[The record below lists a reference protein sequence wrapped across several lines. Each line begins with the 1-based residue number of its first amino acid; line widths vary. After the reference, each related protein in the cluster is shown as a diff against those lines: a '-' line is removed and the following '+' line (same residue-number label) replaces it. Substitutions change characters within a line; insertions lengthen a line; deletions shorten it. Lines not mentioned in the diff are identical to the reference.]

1 MDFLYDWV
9 VSGLGS
15 IEGIAQY
22 RTPMLNAYFLFAAFL
37 GQEEFFLIAPPAI
50 YWLYNKQVGRR
61 LVYLLMLGAWTNEAL
76 KNLFRL
82 PRPPLEIA
90 LVEEV
95 GYGLPSG
102 HAQLGVLLWG
112 YAGWTLRR
120 TVRWLP
126 ALVLWVIASI
136 SFSRL
141 YLGVHYPA
149 DVLAG
154 LLIGAVFLSASL
166 WAEPQLAEWYSHLTS
181 GQVFSLAALL
191 SLLALALMPSGGRAW
206 PVEIASTE
214 AGLIFG
220 VLVGLDVEKRRVR
233 FAVAGSVAQKIGRYV
248 LGLFLLVL
256 VWAGLR
262 ALFGLIDGGHL
273 VESGLRIIRYALIG
287 LTVTWWAPALFVR
300 LGLARTEYSFSHPP
314 IIPGPHLP

>member
-1 MDFLYDWV
+1 MDILHDWV
-9 VSGLGS
+9 VGGQGVL
-15 IEGIAQY
+15 ENLAQWH
-22 RTPMLNAYFLFAAFL
+22 TPLLNYYFLLAAFL

-61 LVYLLMLGAWTNEAL
+61 LVYLLMLGAWTNEAF
-76 KNLFRL
+76 KNFFRL

-102 HAQLGVLLWG
+102 HAQLSVVLWG

-141 YLGVHYPA
+141 YLGVHYPG

-154 LLIGAVFLSASL
+154 LFIGVLLLWASL
-166 WAEPQLAEWYSHLTS
+166 WAEPRLAEWYGRLSS
-181 GQVFSLAALL
+181 GQVVALAGGL
-191 SLLALALMPSGGRAW
+191 SVLALVLMPSGGRPW

-220 VLVGLDVEKRRVR
+220 VLIGLDREKRRVG
-233 FAVAGSVAQKIGRYV
+233 FATAGSAAQKIGRYV

-262 ALFGLIDGGHL
+262 ALFGAIDGGHL
-273 VESGLRIIRYALIG
+273 IESGLRVVRYALIG
-287 LTVTWWAPALFVR
+287 LTVTWWVPALFVR
-300 LGLARTEYSFSHPP
+300 LGLALRE
-314 IIPGPHLP
+314 

>member
-1 MDFLYDWV
+1 MDILHDWV
-9 VSGLGS
+9 FSGTGFL
-15 IEGIAQY
+15 ENIAQW
-22 RTPMLNAYFLFAAFL
+22 RTPLLNYYFLFATFL
-37 GQEEFFLIAPPAI
+37 GQEEFFLIALPAI
-50 YWLYNKQVGRR
+50 YWLYSKQVGRR

-76 KNLFRL
+76 KNFFRL

-102 HAQLGVLLWG
+102 HAQLSVMLWG

-120 TVRWLP
+120 AIRWLP
-126 ALVLWVIASI
+126 ALALWLMASI

-154 LLIGAVFLSASL
+154 LLIGALILWASL
-166 WAEPQLAEWYSHLTS
+166 WAEPRLAGWYGRLTS
-181 GQVFSLAALL
+181 GQVMGLAAAL
-191 SLLALALMPSGGRAW
+191 SVLALVWMPSGGRAW
-206 PVEIASTE
+206 PVEIAATE

-233 FAVAGSVAQKIGRYV
+233 FAVAGSALQKIGRYL
-248 LGLFLLVL
+248 LGLILLVL

-273 VESGLRIIRYALIG
+273 LESGLRVVRYALIG
-287 LTVTWWAPALFVR
+287 FTVTWWVPALFVR
-300 LGLARTEYSFSHPP
+300 LGLAGEEST
-314 IIPGPHLP
+314 

>member
-1 MDFLYDWV
+1 MDILHDWV
-9 VSGLGS
+9 VSGLNFVESAAGW
-15 IEGIAQY
+15 
-22 RTPMLNAYFLFAAFL
+22 RTPLLNYYFLFTAFL
-37 GQEEFFLIAPPAI
+37 GQEEFFLIAPPAV
-50 YWLYNKQVGRR
+50 YWLYDKKLGRR
-61 LVYLLMLGAWTNEAL
+61 LVYLLMLGTWTNEAL

-82 PRPPLEIA
+82 PRPPLAGA

-102 HAQLGVLLWG
+102 HAQSGVMLWG

-126 ALVLWVIASI
+126 GLVLWIIASLAA
-136 SFSRL
+136 SRL

-154 LLIGAVFLSASL
+154 LLIGAIFLWTAL
-166 WAEPQLAEWYSHLTS
+166 WAEPRLAEWYGRLTF
-181 GQVFSLAALL
+181 GQVIGLAALL
-191 SLLALALMPSGGRAW
+191 SVSALLFMPSGGRDW
-206 PVEIASTE
+206 PVEIAATE

-220 VLVGLDVEKRRVR
+220 VLVGLDVEKRQVH
-233 FAVAGSVAQKIGRYV
+233 FAVAGRTGQKIGRYV
-248 LGLFLLVL
+248 LGLLLLVL

-262 ALFGLIDGGHL
+262 MLFGLFDGGHL

-287 LTVTWWAPALFVR
+287 FTVTWWVPALFVR
-300 LGLARTEYSFSHPP
+300 LGLAGTE
-314 IIPGPHLP
+314 

>member
-1 MDFLYDWV
+1 MDFLHDWV
-9 VSGLGS
+9 VSGTG
-15 IEGIAQY
+15 IVEGIAQW
-22 RTPMLNAYFLFAAFL
+22 RTPLLNYYFLFAAFL

-61 LVYLLMLGAWTNEAL
+61 LVYLLMLGAWTNEAF
-76 KNLFRL
+76 KNFFRL
-82 PRPPLEIA
+82 PRPPVEIA

-102 HAQLGVLLWG
+102 HAQLSLMLWG
-112 YAGWTLRR
+112 YAGYTLRR

-141 YLGVHYPA
+141 YLAVHYPA
-149 DVLAG
+149 DVLTG
-154 LLIGAVFLSASL
+154 LLIGGLILGASL
-166 WAEPQLAEWYSHLTS
+166 WAEPRLTEWFGRLPS
-181 GQVFSLAALL
+181 GQVMGLAAAL
-191 SLLALALMPSGGRAW
+191 SVLALLLMPGGGKPW
-206 PVEIASTE
+206 PVEIAATE

-220 VLVGLDVEKRRVR
+220 VLVGLDVERRRVR
-233 FAVAGSVAQKIGRYV
+233 FAVAGSALQKIGRYL
-248 LGLFLLVL
+248 LGLCLLVL

-273 VESGLRIIRYALIG
+273 IESGLRVVRYALIG
-287 LTVTWWAPALFVR
+287 LTVTWWVPALFVR
-300 LGLARTEYSFSHPP
+300 MGLAGKEV
-314 IIPGPHLP
+314 